1 MNDTAL
7 LRLAGKQHGLVAM
20 RQLARMGYAEHH
32 VRWRIRVG
40 LLFRVYRGVYAV
52 AGAAD
57 TFPFRVMAAVLAA
70 GDGAVASHRCA
81 AALFGL
87 RRIHCDRPVITVSGR
102 GAPELAGI
110 DRHRRD
116 TLTAV
121 DRVRV
126 GVIPVTSPA
135 WTLLDLAGVLDLS
148 DAGERTRLGG
158 ALDDVLVRKLASLD
172 GIDRLLGRVAG
183 SRMPGSAVLEA
194 LVAERRAGRKPSET
208 GLEDELLEIFEAYG
222 LPEPVRQ
229 YVLLLPGGGT
239 ARFDAA
245 YPDLLLGFEADGDA
259 HHKGLLDRMR
269 DQARDESC
277 GLIGWRVRRYAT
289 DDIRSRPAGVADD
302 VMRVRAEALAA

>member
-7 LRLAGKQHGLVAM
+7 LRLAGRQHGLVAM
-20 RQLARMGYAEHH
+20 RKLARMGYAEYHI
-32 VRWRIRVG
+32 RWRIRVG

-87 RRIHCDRPVITVSGR
+87 RRIRCDRPAITVS
-102 GAPELAGI
+102 
-110 DRHRRD
+110 
-116 TLTAV
+116 
-121 DRVRV
+121 
-126 GVIPVTSPA
+126 
-135 WTLLDLAGVLDLS
+135 
-148 DAGERTRLGG
+148 
-158 ALDDVLVRKLASLD
+158 D

-194 LVAERRAGRKPSET
+194 LVAERRAGQKPSET

-222 LPEPVRQ
+222 LPQPVRQ
-229 YVLLLPGGGT
+229 YVLVLPGGG
-239 ARFDAA
+239 
-245 YPDLLLGFEADGDA
+245 
-259 HHKGLLDRMR
+259 
-269 DQARDESC
+269 QARDESC

-289 DDIRSRPAGVADD
+289 DDIRCRPEGVADD